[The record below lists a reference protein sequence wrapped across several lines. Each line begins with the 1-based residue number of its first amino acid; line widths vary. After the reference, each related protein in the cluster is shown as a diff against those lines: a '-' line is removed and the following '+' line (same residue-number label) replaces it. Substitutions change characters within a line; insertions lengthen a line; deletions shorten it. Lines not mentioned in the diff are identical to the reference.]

1 MSFKCATNPVI
12 HHSCPCPPC
21 RGEMSVICE
30 DVSLLKQVV
39 DERLS
44 FSKLQRSTMSSL
56 SSSLHSSLHKS
67 WSSSDRTT
75 EAITSLDKH
84 IIAEAAIAV
93 ANKDLDDNTSTVE
106 VSDGNDTADKG
117 ISERVDSNED
127 GDGWE
132 IC

>member
-1 MSFKCATNPVI
+1 
-12 HHSCPCPPC
+12 
-21 RGEMSVICE
+21 MSVICE
-30 DVSLLKQVV
+30 DVSLLKRVV

-44 FSKLQRSTMSSL
+44 LSKLHRSTMSSL